1 MSRHFLIARGI
12 YSCTM
17 FSAILCCERVF
28 FLNNII
34 TPFRGLCSNVAA
46 GFILNKFGKQC
57 YNIV

>member
-46 GFILNKFGKQC
+46 GCILNKFGKQC

>member
-1 MSRHFLIARGI
+1 MVFIRVLCSLL
-12 YSCTM
+12 
-17 FSAILCCERVF
+17 FSVVNEF

-46 GFILNKFGKQC
+46 GCILNKVGKQC

>member
-17 FSAILCCERVF
+17 FSAILCFERVF
-28 FLNNII
+28 FNNII

-46 GFILNKFGKQC
+46 GCILNKFGKQY

>member
-28 FLNNII
+28 LNNII

-46 GFILNKFGKQC
+46 GCILNKVGKQC